1 MLAQQQ
7 VISFSTYSDLYD
19 LIIPKDNI
27 LRQINDLIDFTFIYD
42 ELSTKYCQ
50 DNGRTAESPIRI
62 FKYLLL
68 KVIYNISDV
77 DVVERSK
84 VDMSFK
90 YFLGMSPEDDVID
103 PSTLTKFRR
112 LRLKDTDLLN
122 LLIGKT
128 VSIAIDKGIVKS
140 KSIIV
145 DATHTKS
152 RSNPLS
158 PLEVL
163 KERSKLLRKMVY
175 SVDETLKKQ
184 LPQKNED
191 DNLEHEL
198 SYCQELIDFISKN
211 QIVSNYPKVKERI
224 NTRND

>member
-50 DNGRTAESPIRI
+50 DNGRTAESPIRM

-128 VSIAIDKGIVKS
+128 VSIAITKG
-140 KSIIV
+140 
-145 DATHTKS
+145 
-152 RSNPLS
+152 LS
-158 PLEVL
+158 
-163 KERSKLLRKMVY
+163 S
-175 SVDETLKKQ
+175 Q
-184 LPQKNED
+184 
-191 DNLEHEL
+191 NL
-198 SYCQELIDFISKN
+198 S
-211 QIVSNYPKVKERI
+211 
-224 NTRND
+224 